1 MSEEVWAVI
10 KYKPKEGCE
19 QEFINAL
26 GRLDMSNVMLNRYI
40 KAYNGEI
47 IQIVQSRNIDEVLEG
62 QVAGLEWLD
71 SVSHLLDYYGES
83 RTDAITGIVI
93 DDA

>member
-1 MSEEVWAVI
+1 MGEEVWAVI
-10 KYKPKEGCE
+10 KYMPKGGCE
-19 QEFINAL
+19 DEFIQAL
-26 GRLDMSNVMLNRYI
+26 KRLDMSHVMSNRYV

-47 IQIVQSRNIDEVLEG
+47 LQIVQSRSIDEIIEG
-62 QVAGLEWLD
+62 QHRGLTWLD

-93 DDA
+93 SDD

>member
-1 MSEEVWAVI
+1 MREEVWAVI

-26 GRLDMSNVMLNRYI
+26 GRLDMSNAMLNRYI

-47 IQIVQSRNIDEVLEG
+47 IQIVQSRNIDEILEG

-71 SVSHLLDYYGES
+71 SVSHLLDHYGES
-83 RTDAITGIVI
+83 RTDAISGIVI

>member
-1 MSEEVWAVI
+1 MDEEVWSII
-10 KYKPKEGCE
+10 KYRPREGCE
-19 QEFINAL
+19 EEFIAAL
-26 GRLDMSNVMLNRYI
+26 GRLDMSHVKLNRYI

-47 IQIVQSRNIDEVLEG
+47 VQLVQSRSVDEIIAG
-62 QVAGLEWLD
+62 QHAGLTWLD

-93 DDA
+93 PDA

>member
-1 MSEEVWAVI
+1 MDEEVWAVI
-10 KYKPKEGCE
+10 KYMPKEGCE
-19 QEFINAL
+19 DEFIQAL
-26 GRLDMSNVMLNRYI
+26 KRLDMSHVMSNRYV

-47 IQIVQSRNIDEVLEG
+47 LQIVQSRSIDEIIEG
-62 QVAGLEWLD
+62 QHRGLTWLD

-93 DDA
+93 SDD

>member
-19 QEFINAL
+19 QEFIESL
-26 GRLDMSNVMLNRYI
+26 SRLNMSKAMLNRYI

-83 RTDAITGIVI
+83 RTDAISGIVI
-93 DDA
+93 NDA

>member
-10 KYKPKEGCE
+10 KYKPKKGCE
-19 QEFINAL
+19 QMFIESL
-26 GRLDMSNVMLNRYI
+26 SRLDMSKVMLNRYI

-83 RTDAITGIVI
+83 RTDAISGIVI

>member
-1 MSEEVWAVI
+1 MSEEVWAVV

-19 QEFINAL
+19 QEFIDAL
-26 GRLDMSNVMLNRYI
+26 STLDMSHVVLNRYI

-47 IQIVQSRNIDEVLEG
+47 VQIVQSRNIDEVLEG

-83 RTDAITGIVI
+83 RTDAISGIVI